1 VRRAC
6 DHQSNQPAT
15 QYLSICMAELPRSA
29 ASQIDPGAES
39 ARDLIEDPAV
49 RTAVRGIYLFHIAS
63 IVCMY
68 PCLSQLHG
76 SFVLRTAGSL
86 DPARAA
92 TPPPFAAAALNAL
105 ISPFARAT
113 MGHTVEH
120 RLGGAGRAACT
131 CQSRGYRSKHSA
143 TQSSGSLRESGKVF

>member
-1 VRRAC
+1 
-6 DHQSNQPAT
+6 
-15 QYLSICMAELPRSA
+15 MAELPRSA

-49 RTAVRGIYLFHIAS
+49 RTAVRGIYL
-63 IVCMY
+63 
-68 PCLSQLHG
+68 
-76 SFVLRTAGSL
+76 LRTAGSL